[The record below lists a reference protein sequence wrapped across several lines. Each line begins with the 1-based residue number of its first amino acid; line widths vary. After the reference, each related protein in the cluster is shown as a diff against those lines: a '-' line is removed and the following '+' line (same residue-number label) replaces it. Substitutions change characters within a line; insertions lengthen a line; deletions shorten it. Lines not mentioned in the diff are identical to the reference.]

1 MVRTAIGN
9 EMAMKILRS
18 LKRQFLR
25 LSMSGRVSLIVLLV
39 AILYWLITYSPSD
52 DQPYDGLSDY
62 DRVQQVNMNQAKL
75 CILKI
80 DVETSIYHRHHLNS
94 LDMMPYEVW
103 YKHSGEVDVI
113 VDLSMSRLEQNG
125 DRLIVHCPE
134 PQIDQ
139 DTVNIQPA
147 NLVLVGTEDRVFRT
161 EAQKNRTHEVARK
174 RIKEDR
180 YDVVTRN
187 FPKAEAIA
195 QARRM
200 LISLY
205 RAVGCHNV
213 EVVFYR
219 ANPDLN

>member
-1 MVRTAIGN
+1 
-9 EMAMKILRS
+9 MAMKILRF

-52 DQPYDGLSDY
+52 ERIRPYVGLSDY

-80 DVETSIYHRHHLNS
+80 DAETSIYHRHHLNS
-94 LDMMPYEVW
+94 LDTMPYEVW
-103 YKHSGEVDVI
+103 YRHSGEVDVI
-113 VDLSMSRLEQNG
+113 VDLSMSKLEQNG

-139 DTVNIQPA
+139 NTVNVQPA

-161 EAQKNRTHEVARK
+161 EEQKNQTHEVARK
-174 RIKEDR
+174 RIKEDL
-180 YDVVTRN
+180 YDVVAQN

-195 QARRM
+195 QARHM

-219 ANPDLN
+219 ANLDFN